1 MLTLHKRFLI
11 NKYVLYI
18 SKSRYWVIAQIIA
31 QGKLESFENE
41 KCLKMKE
48 NCDNFLGF
56 VIVNK
61 WFKNNRVAIFIN
73 STINIYVNLYYMKW
87 LYQRQ

>member
-11 NKYVLYI
+11 NKYTLYI
-18 SKSRYWVIAQIIA
+18 SKSRYWIIAQIIA

-48 NCDNFLGF
+48 SEKL
-56 VIVNK
+56 
-61 WFKNNRVAIFIN
+61 R
-73 STINIYVNLYYMKW
+73 
-87 LYQRQ
+87 